1 MIIIQ
6 QEKKEKVISGE
17 VLVKFEETH
26 LQSAVRFISINQ
38 TGFQAGMII
47 YEPQK

>member
-6 QEKKEKVISGE
+6 QENKEKVSSSE
-17 VLVKFEETH
+17 VIAKFEETH
-26 LQSAVRFISINQ
+26 LHTAVRFIAINQ
-38 TGFQAGMII
+38 TGFQAGMLI